1 MSFCVGLGKFGRD
14 KSSGLHTEYPSVS
27 VQVGMEGDGAWPA
40 EPACLCPGLSK
51 INSISAMLK
60 LLEGTL
66 VRNPAVPDLRVLL
79 VEAWRVG
86 FCPTRASR
94 AAVSGFRYDGEILS
108 EPTAPRGSVRD
119 RLVVALADPEVA
131 GQAGRTAAALVAF
144 HEPMAVFEWL
154 GTGRGL
160 VLLDRAGIPEG
171 ELRVLLDRVLGA
183 HEKGLL
189 FVVVAGGG
197 AEVVEALRAADAAA
211 RNRDHIGL
219 YHAEETGQIHRVAG
233 RRLPDLEKAG
243 RALPETG
250 PLSPEKVAA
259 IVERGR
265 RERLEAMEFVR
276 STAHRFPHL
285 TVAYIAI
292 CFLLFALT
300 SGNDVRA
307 QQLFALLCNRPDEIA
322 HGELWRLL
330 TYALLHNPSNPTHLI
345 VNMLS
350 LYSLGS
356 FLEPML
362 GRRRMGLLCAA
373 TALAGGA
380 ASALFTHAISVG
392 ASGAVWGLL
401 GATFGLL
408 QRKNPGRVL
417 SSSRDERRPGEPA
430 AARAIDGR
438 QQLFPALIARRLR
451 QQLVVILA
459 INIAISFLP
468 GIDRYCHFGGGL
480 CGYVLARYFAR
491 GPARS
496 A

>member
-1 MSFCVGLGKFGRD
+1 MSSIAKGA
-14 KSSGLHTEYPSVS
+14 SG
-27 VQVGMEGDGAWPA
+27 D
-40 EPACLCPGLSK
+40 
-51 INSISAMLK
+51 
-60 LLEGTL
+60 
-66 VRNPAVPDLRVLL
+66 
-79 VEAWRVG
+79 
-86 FCPTRASR
+86 
-94 AAVSGFRYDGEILS
+94 
-108 EPTAPRGSVRD
+108 
-119 RLVVALADPEVA
+119 
-131 GQAGRTAAALVAF
+131 
-144 HEPMAVFEWL
+144 
-154 GTGRGL
+154 
-160 VLLDRAGIPEG
+160 
-171 ELRVLLDRVLGA
+171 
-183 HEKGLL
+183 
-189 FVVVAGGG
+189 
-197 AEVVEALRAADAAA
+197 
-211 RNRDHIGL
+211 
-219 YHAEETGQIHRVAG
+219 
-233 RRLPDLEKAG
+233 
-243 RALPETG
+243 
-250 PLSPEKVAA
+250 
-259 IVERGR
+259 
-265 RERLEAMEFVR
+265 
-276 STAHRFPHL
+276 
-285 TVAYIAI
+285 
-292 CFLLFALT
+292 
-300 SGNDVRA
+300 DVRA

-430 AARAIDGR
+430 SGKR
-438 QQLFPALIARRLR
+438 
-451 QQLVVILA
+451 LVVILA